1 MVSVLIFKRTLRC
14 RCKGMRRVA
23 GYEKILGKKFGRLTV
38 IGTFCSEKGYRMC
51 RCHCDC
57 GRDTTVYYNNLIS
70 GRTKSCGCLMKQN
83 RMKHK
88 DLTGR
93 QFGQI
98 LALRPTEKRSKDGS
112 IIWMCQCGCGRKFEI
127 NGRYLI
133 RGYRRD
139 CGCGCGK
146 DPYKKREGHFIDLS
160 NRKFGELTVLYQTS
174 QRDPKGCIMWHC
186 RCSCGKEKD
195 YSAGELLSGSIV
207 SCGHI
212 RIENGK
218 KLHERLHYAENSCIE
233 FLKRKKRVDN
243 TTGHTGVY
251 RTKHG
256 TYMASITLNKVRHYL
271 GTYPS
276 LEQAV
281 EARQEGV
288 EKYHKPFLEKYTN

>member
-38 IGTFCSEKGYRMC
+38 IETFDLEKRYRMC

-57 GRDTTVYYNNLIS
+57 GKDTTVYYNNLIS

-112 IIWMCQCGCGRKFEI
+112 IIWMCQCGCGT
-127 NGRYLI
+127 
-133 RGYRRD
+133 
-139 CGCGCGK
+139 

-160 NRKFGELTVLYQTS
+160 NRKFGELTALYQTS
-174 QRDPKGCIMWHC
+174 QRDPKGCVMWHC

-233 FLKRKKRVDN
+233 FLQRKKACGQHDRSHRCIPNQTWDL
-243 TTGHTGVY
+243 
-251 RTKHG
+251 HG
-256 TYMASITLNKVRHYL
+256 
-271 GTYPS
+271 
-276 LEQAV
+276 
-281 EARQEGV
+281 
-288 EKYHKPFLEKYTN
+288 KYNAE